1 MKIFDFDGMFDQKLR
16 DYMQKNP
23 KDNGEEWEDVIPAL
37 YKKFGDT
44 TIKSL
49 GKSPNAFYA
58 EMTDDQLIKALQ
70 VHLKQNVSVDGFL
83 KNALDNRDC
92 KSQLV
97 ALLDGSFAEKEFAVN
112 YLGAFAPAFEKYM
125 DIVESD
131 APETLKEECISALK
145 TNPDC
150 VITRLLSNVKGGVQ
164 KQIML
169 EILSFCTQ
177 NRDEIY
183 HILLNEFNSCDGE
196 VVQNA
201 TNLANFGDERALVAL
216 LEKIDD
222 DKIDYITYKE
232 LKFAIETLGGEY
244 NAERDFTGDKA
255 YEIIKKHEEESA
267 SAFEKLF
274 KN

>member
-23 KDNGEEWEDVIPAL
+23 KENGEEWEDVIPAL

-44 TIKSL
+44 TIKSI

-58 EMTDDQLIKALQ
+58 EMDDDQLIKALQ
-70 VHLKQNVSVDGFL
+70 IHLKQGVSVDGFL
-83 KNALDNRDC
+83 KSALDTRNC
-92 KSQLV
+92 KDKLV
-97 ALLDGSFAEKEFAVN
+97 ALLDGSLAEKEFAVN
-112 YLGAFAPAFEKYM
+112 YLGGYLPAFEKYM
-125 DIVESD
+125 DMVESD
-131 APETLKEECISALK
+131 VPETLKEECISALK
-145 TNPDC
+145 SNPDN
-150 VITRLLSNVKGGVQ
+150 VVTRLISNVKNGVQ

-177 NRDEIY
+177 KRDEIY
-183 HILLNEFNSCDGE
+183 QILLDEFVADENA

-201 TNLANFGDERALVAL
+201 TNLANFGDERALCAL

-222 DKIDYITYKE
+222 LAIDYVTYKE

-244 NAERDFTGDKA
+244 CKERDFSGDTA

-274 KN
+274 KK